1 MVFRI
6 VGHGVCAQ
14 KLAQASNYAV
24 AGACVCCLG
33 GALLEQGAIEPAK
46 S

>member
-1 MVFRI
+1 MVLRI
-6 VGHGVCAQ
+6 VDHGVCAQ

-24 AGACVCCLG
+24 ASAWVCCFG
-33 GALLEQGAIEPAK
+33 GALLGQGAIESAE